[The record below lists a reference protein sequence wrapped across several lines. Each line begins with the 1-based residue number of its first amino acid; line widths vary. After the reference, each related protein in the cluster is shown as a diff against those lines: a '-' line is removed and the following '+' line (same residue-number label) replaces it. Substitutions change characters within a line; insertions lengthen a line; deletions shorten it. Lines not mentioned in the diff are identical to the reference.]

1 MEQGILSVKL
11 YELDDKIGRMHSRI
25 QAVERA
31 ENNQLK
37 QEMEALERECAAT
50 DRSLRKKLR
59 FSKASS
65 LSTLLKAYGTIEQAI
80 QEIRQKQKS
89 REESDKNEFS
99 WSEEKIL
106 LAEYALDFAIQAAN
120 RALLLSMKA
129 IDAQRKQQEERDVL

>member
-129 IDAQRKQQEERDVL
+129 IYAQRKQQEERDVL

>member
-50 DRSLRKKLR
+50 DRSLREKLR

-80 QEIRQKQKS
+80 QEIRQEQKS
-89 REESDKNEFS
+89 REESDKNELS
-99 WSEEKIL
+99 WSEEEIL

>member
-50 DRSLRKKLR
+50 DRSLREKLR

-80 QEIRQKQKS
+80 QEIRQEQKS

>member
-50 DRSLRKKLR
+50 DRSLREKLR